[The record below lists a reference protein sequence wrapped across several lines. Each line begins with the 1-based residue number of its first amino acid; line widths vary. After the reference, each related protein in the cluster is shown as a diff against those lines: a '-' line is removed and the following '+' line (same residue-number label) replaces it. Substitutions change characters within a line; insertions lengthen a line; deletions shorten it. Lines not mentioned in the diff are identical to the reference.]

1 MEEKGLF
8 KNIREYENLHIA
20 LWLLKDTCWVM
31 SFKIGGMLMII
42 PTLVV
47 AIHLTWRSRKNIS
60 DLFHNTAV
68 CLWIS
73 ANAIWMTGEFFFND
87 SLRPYSTVLFI
98 IGIVVVA
105 FYYAIHFPKRQ
116 SNTVESDIVTD
127 NQKRMEPQVVQEAA

>member
-31 SFKIGGMLMII
+31 SFKVGGMIMIV
-42 PTLVV
+42 PTLLV

-60 DLFHNTAV
+60 DLFHNIAV

-87 SLRPYSTVLFI
+87 TLRPYSTVLFL

-105 FYYAIHFPKRQ
+105 FYYAIHFPNRAA
-116 SNTVESDIVTD
+116 NTVEEVSETD
-127 NQKRMEPQVVQEAA
+127 NQKRIEAHVVQKAA